1 MKQRFILFFS
11 FSMMLGIAFFSLSF
25 GTKWI
30 HPYDVFMSFIS
41 PSSEYTTLILS
52 FRLPRIL
59 IALFA
64 GGLLATSGFIL
75 QTALKNDLASPDVIG
90 LNKASAFFIVILS
103 FFIQY
108 PTKFLLI
115 FAALFGGI
123 IGIAIIYMISQRF
136 RFSTQTIIIS
146 GIALSFLFDA
156 LIKLFTFTEK
166 QLLMKQLFWL
176 TGSLW
181 GRYWEMVPLLFFTS
195 VSFALFFFFTHTHF
209 FLLNL
214 DHSIIP
220 TLGKKTQSLTWLY
233 LSIAAIVTSITV
245 SSVGAIGF
253 IGLLSPHIGK
263 RLLPRYT
270 PLRFVIVF
278 FIGSIILLLSDLIG
292 RSIIAP
298 VEIPAGIIV
307 SIIGAPYFLFI
318 LISKNK
324 EALHD

>member
-1 MKQRFILFFS
+1 MKPRFIIFS
-11 FSMMLGIAFFSLSF
+11 SCILTLLIAGFSLSF

-30 HPYDVFMSFIS
+30 HPADIFVALFA
-41 PSSEYTTLILS
+41 PSSPDAAIVYS
-52 FRLPRIL
+52 FRLPRVL
-59 IALFA
+59 IALLA

-75 QTALKNDLASPDVIG
+75 QAALKNDLASPDVIG

-103 FFIQY
+103 FFVNY
-108 PTKFLLI
+108 PSKTSLVS
-115 FAALFGGI
+115 AALFGGMV
-123 IGIAIIYMISQRF
+123 GIALIYFVSQRF
-136 RFSTQTIIIS
+136 RFSSQTIIIS

-156 LIKLFTFTEK
+156 LIKLFTFAEK
-166 QLLMKQLFWL
+166 QLLMKQLVWL

-181 GRYWEMVPLLFFTS
+181 GRYWEMVPLLFLTAVAFT
-195 VSFALFFFFTHTHF
+195 VFFFLTTDRF
-209 FLLNL
+209 FLLQL
-214 DHSIIP
+214 DNAIIP
-220 TLGKKTQSLTWLY
+220 TLGKKTKSLTWLY
-233 LSIAAIVTSITV
+233 LIIASIVTSITV

-263 RLLPRYT
+263 RLLSKYT
-270 PLRFVIVF
+270 PLRFVLIF

-318 LISKNK
+318 LIAKK
-324 EALHD
+324 HGGRI

>member
-1 MKQRFILFFS
+1 MKPRFIIFLC
-11 FSMMLGIAFFSLSF
+11 LIVTLLIGIFSLSF

-30 HPYDVFMSFIS
+30 HPRDILVAFFS
-41 PSSEYTTLILS
+41 PSSPDAAIIFSL
-52 FRLPRIL
+52 RLPRIL
-59 IALFA
+59 IAFFA

-103 FFIQY
+103 FFVQY
-108 PTKFLLI
+108 PSKTSLVG
-115 FAALFGGI
+115 AALFGGL
-123 IGIAIIYMISQRF
+123 IGIALIFFVSMRF
-136 RFSTQTIIIS
+136 RFSSQTIIIS

-156 LIKLFTFTEK
+156 LIKLFTFAEK
-166 QLLMKQLFWL
+166 QLLMKQLVWL

-181 GRYWEMVPLLFFTS
+181 GRYWEMVPLLFLTTVLFC
-195 VSFALFFFFTHTHF
+195 AFFFFTADRF
-209 FLLNL
+209 FLLQL
-214 DHSIIP
+214 DNAIIP
-220 TLGKKTQSLTWLY
+220 TLGKRTKSLTWLY
-233 LSIAAIVTSITV
+233 LIIASIVTSITV

-263 RLLPRYT
+263 RIFSQYT
-270 PLRFVIVF
+270 SLRFLLIF

-318 LISKNK
+318 LITKK
-324 EALHD
+324 RGGQI